1 MKILKTILLTVFTLC
16 ITTACHHDVN
26 EEEKTLAKR
35 TVLIY
40 MCAENNLD
48 QYSFF
53 EDNYRDM
60 ITGAQYLT
68 DDQNLIIF
76 ADRMSKEEKPYIA
89 KCDKN
94 GIKKVKVYSEDFY
107 CTDKEKM
114 KEVMQWV
121 AKNYPAESYGLSFWG
136 HANGWIQMSDAFTRS
151 TSKLK
156 QIAKAYGY
164 DTGEDHPNGSD
175 GYKFINIQD
184 LDEAIATSFPKLDFI
199 FFDCCQAICAE
210 VAYEM
215 RNTARYLIGSP
226 AEIPG
231 KGAPYVKV
239 VTDFFLA
246 KDEVGPAIVD
256 DYIGSLTGK
265 GIDTVRVKGLPLSVI
280 DTDRMNDF
288 AEATATALS
297 TFMSKYQYPNE
308 LDLSGMI
315 YYGKNDYVG
324 NCPCFYDARNIMR
337 VHLSSEDFK
346 KWDEVLQK
354 TVVYSS
360 YPGDDKQKKLTNWAT
375 QEQIAFTTFQMN
387 EANYGGISLFVP
399 QNYYQWV
406 SGTKLNP
413 NKSIFRM
420 SWTNVVDWSKW
431 GWSRE

>member
-16 ITTACHHDVN
+16 FTTACHHDDDD
-26 EEEKTLAKR
+26 EEKTLAKR

-60 ITGAQYLT
+60 ITGVQYLA

-76 ADRMSKEEKPYIA
+76 ADREDKDEKPFIA

-94 GIKKVKVYSEDFY
+94 GITKVKIYPEDFY

-121 AKNYPAESYGLSFWG
+121 AKNYPAESYGLTLWG
-136 HANGWIQMSDAFTRS
+136 HANGWIQMSDAFTKSKS
-151 TSKLK
+151 TLK
-156 QIAKAYGY
+156 QIAKAYGG
-164 DTGEDHPNGSD
+164 DSGVDHPNGSE

-184 LDEAIATSFPKLDFI
+184 LDEAIAASFPKLDFI

-231 KGAPYVKV
+231 KGAPYAKV

-265 GIDTVRVKGLPLSVI
+265 GLPLSVI

-288 AEATATALS
+288 AEATATAIS

-315 YYGKNDYVG
+315 YYGKNAYVG
-324 NCPCFYDARNIMR
+324 YCPCFYDARNIMR
-337 VHLSSEDFK
+337 KYLSSEDFK

-360 YPGDDKQKKLTNWAT
+360 YPGDNKQSELTNWMT
-375 QEQIAFTTFQMN
+375 NEQIAFSTFQMN
-387 EANYGGISLFVP
+387 DANYGGISLFVP
-399 QNYYQWV
+399 QSYYQFV
-406 SGTKLNP
+406 SGTYLNP

>member
-1 MKILKTILLTVFTLC
+1 
-16 ITTACHHDVN
+16 
-26 EEEKTLAKR
+26 
-35 TVLIY
+35 
-40 MCAENNLD
+40 
-48 QYSFF
+48 
-53 EDNYRDM
+53 M
-60 ITGAQYLT
+60 ITGASYLA
-68 DDQNLIIF
+68 DDQNFIIF
-76 ADRMSKEEKPYIA
+76 VDRNSKDEKPYIA
-89 KCDKN
+89 KCDRN
-94 GIKKVKVYSEDFY
+94 GVTKVKVYSEDFY

-121 AKNYPAESYGLSFWG
+121 AKNYPAESYGLSLWG
-136 HANGWIQMSDAFTRS
+136 HANGWLQMSDAFTRS
-151 TSKLK
+151 TSSLK
-156 QIAKAYGY
+156 QIAKAYGG
-164 DTGEDHPNGSD
+164 DSGEDNPNGSD

-184 LDEAIATSFPKLDFI
+184 LDEAIAASFPKLDFI

-239 VTDFFLA
+239 VKDFFLA

-256 DYIGSLTGK
+256 DYIGSLT
-265 GIDTVRVKGLPLSVI
+265 VKGLPLSVI

-288 AEATATALS
+288 AEATAIALS
-297 TFMSKYQYPNE
+297 TFMSKYQYPDE

-324 NCPCFYDARNIMR
+324 NCPCYYDARNIMR
-337 VHLSSEDFK
+337 GHLLSSEAFQ

-375 QEQIAFTTFQMN
+375 QQQIAFTTFQMN

-406 SGTKLNP
+406 SGTILNP

-431 GWSRE
+431 GWSKE

>member
-1 MKILKTILLTVFTLC
+1 MKRIKTILLTVISLFV
-16 ITTACHHDVN
+16 ITACHNDN
-26 EEEKTLAKR
+26 EEEEKTLAKR

-40 MCAENNLD
+40 VCAENNLD

-53 EDNYRDM
+53 EDNYRDL
-60 ITGAQYLT
+60 ITGASYLA
-68 DDQNLIIF
+68 DDQNLILF
-76 ADRMSKEEKPYIA
+76 VDRRSKDEKPYIA
-89 KCDKN
+89 KCDQN
-94 GIKKVKVYSEDFY
+94 GVTKVKVYSEDFY

-121 AKNYPAESYGLSFWG
+121 AKNYPAESYGLTLWG
-136 HANGWIQMSDAFTRS
+136 HANGWLQMSDAFTRS
-151 TSKLK
+151 TSQLK
-156 QIAKAYGY
+156 QIAKAYGG
-164 DTGEDHPNGSD
+164 DSGVDNPNGSD

-184 LDEAIATSFPKLDFI
+184 LDEAIAASFPKLDFI

-239 VTDFFLA
+239 VKDFFLA

-256 DYIGSLTGK
+256 DYIGSLT
-265 GIDTVRVKGLPLSVI
+265 VKGLPLSVI
-280 DTDRMNDF
+280 DADRMNDF

-297 TFMSKYQYPNE
+297 TFMPQYQYPDE

-324 NCPCFYDARNIMR
+324 NCPCYYDARNIMR
-337 VHLSSEDFK
+337 EHLSSEAFQ

-360 YPGDDKQKKLTNWAT
+360 YPGDNKQSELTNWAT
-375 QEQIAFTTFQMN
+375 AEQIAFTTFQMN

-406 SGTKLNP
+406 SGTILNP

-431 GWSRE
+431 GWSKE

>member
-16 ITTACHHDVN
+16 ITTACHHDDN
-26 EEEKTLAKR
+26 DKEKTLAKR

-40 MCAENNLD
+40 MCAENDLD

-60 ITGAQYLT
+60 ITGAKYLA

-76 ADRMSKEEKPYIA
+76 ADRKDEDEKPFIA

-94 GIKKVKVYSEDFY
+94 GITKVKIYPEDFY

-114 KEVMQWV
+114 QEVMSWV
-121 AKNYPAESYGLSFWG
+121 AKNYPAESYALTLWG
-136 HANGWIQMSDAFTRS
+136 HANGWIQMSDAFTKS
-151 TSKLK
+151 TSTLK
-156 QIAKAYGY
+156 QIAKAYGG
-164 DTGEDHPNGSD
+164 DSGQDHPNGSD
-175 GYKFINIQD
+175 GNKFINIQD
-184 LDEAIATSFPKLDFI
+184 LDEAIAASFPKLDFI

-226 AEIPG
+226 AEIPA
-231 KGAPYVKV
+231 KGAPYAKV

-256 DYIGSLTGK
+256 DYIGSLT
-265 GIDTVRVKGLPLSVI
+265 VRGLPLSVI

-297 TFMSKYQYPNE
+297 TFMPNYAYPSE
-308 LDLSGMI
+308 LDLTGLI

-324 NCPCFYDARNIMR
+324 NCPCFYDIRNIMR
-337 VHLSSEDFK
+337 KYLSSEDFK

-406 SGTKLNP
+406 SGTILNS

>member
-60 ITGAQYLT
+60 ITGAQYLN

-121 AKNYPAESYGLSFWG
+121 AKNYPAESYALSLWG

-151 TSKLK
+151 TSSLK

-175 GYKFINIQD
+175 G
-184 LDEAIATSFPKLDFI
+184 
-199 FFDCCQAICAE
+199 
-210 VAYEM
+210 
-215 RNTARYLIGSP
+215 
-226 AEIPG
+226 
-231 KGAPYVKV
+231 
-239 VTDFFLA
+239 
-246 KDEVGPAIVD
+246 
-256 DYIGSLTGK
+256 
-265 GIDTVRVKGLPLSVI
+265 
-280 DTDRMNDF
+280 
-288 AEATATALS
+288 
-297 TFMSKYQYPNE
+297 
-308 LDLSGMI
+308 
-315 YYGKNDYVG
+315 
-324 NCPCFYDARNIMR
+324 
-337 VHLSSEDFK
+337 
-346 KWDEVLQK
+346 
-354 TVVYSS
+354 
-360 YPGDDKQKKLTNWAT
+360 
-375 QEQIAFTTFQMN
+375 
-387 EANYGGISLFVP
+387 
-399 QNYYQWV
+399 
-406 SGTKLNP
+406 
-413 NKSIFRM
+413 
-420 SWTNVVDWSKW
+420 
-431 GWSRE
+431 

>member
-1 MKILKTILLTVFTLC
+1 M
-16 ITTACHHDVN
+16 
-26 EEEKTLAKR
+26 
-35 TVLIY
+35 
-40 MCAENNLD
+40 
-48 QYSFF
+48 
-53 EDNYRDM
+53 
-60 ITGAQYLT
+60 
-68 DDQNLIIF
+68 
-76 ADRMSKEEKPYIA
+76 
-89 KCDKN
+89 
-94 GIKKVKVYSEDFY
+94 
-107 CTDKEKM
+107 
-114 KEVMQWV
+114 
-121 AKNYPAESYGLSFWG
+121 
-136 HANGWIQMSDAFTRS
+136 
-151 TSKLK
+151 
-156 QIAKAYGY
+156 
-164 DTGEDHPNGSD
+164 
-175 GYKFINIQD
+175 
-184 LDEAIATSFPKLDFI
+184 
-199 FFDCCQAICAE
+199 
-210 VAYEM
+210 
-215 RNTARYLIGSP
+215 
-226 AEIPG
+226 
-231 KGAPYVKV
+231 KV

-256 DYIGSLTGK
+256 DYIGSLTG
-265 GIDTVRVKGLPLSVI
+265 KGLPLSVI

-337 VHLSSEDFK
+337 KYLSSEDFK

-360 YPGDDKQKKLTNWAT
+360 YPGDNKQSELTNWAT